1 MTATISLVGLREL
14 AAFRAG
20 RGCAVSLYLD
30 LDPSR
35 APTAAD
41 VAARVRS
48 LLSEGQRHLR
58 GDLGHEQ
65 RDGVRADL
73 ERLEGFFQSEFD
85 RDGALGFAVFAAGL
99 DGVWEPLPLAGS
111 VADLIRIG
119 TEFHLAPLVP
129 LVGHGEGALVAVVN
143 RERGSLYRF
152 RESRLAAIADLTV
165 DAPRRHDQGGW
176 SQANY
181 QRHID
186 ELAAEHYRTV
196 ADDLERRFRRL
207 GRPRIVVVATEENRK
222 EFLEAL
228 GSEVADAVVG
238 WAHAEAH
245 ASAARIEQAVA
256 PVLERWVAAKE
267 ADAVERW
274 KEEAGRAARASAGW
288 AETLEAA
295 SDGRVELLLYGEG
308 AAHQAVRCPQ
318 CGRAQASGNT
328 CPLDGTPMERS
339 PDGLDLAV
347 RQTLAHGGAVWAVR
361 RRRDLEPVGGIGA
374 ILRY

>member
-1 MTATISLVGLREL
+1 MTTTISLDGLREL
-14 AAFRAG
+14 AGFRAG
-20 RGCAVSLYLD
+20 RGCAISLYLD
-30 LDPSR
+30 LSPSR
-35 APTAAD
+35 APTAGD

-65 RDGVRADL
+65 RDGVRTDL
-73 ERLEGFFQSEFD
+73 DRLEGFFASEFD
-85 RDGALGFAVFAAGL
+85 RDGAFGFAVFAAGH
-99 DGVWEPLPLAGS
+99 DGIWQTLSLAGTVS
-111 VADLIRIG
+111 DLIRIG

-129 LVGHGEGALVAVVN
+129 LVGRGEGALVVVVN

-152 RESRLAAIADLTV
+152 REGRLSEVADLTE
-165 DAPRRHDQGGW
+165 DQPRRHDQGGW

-196 ADDLERRFRRL
+196 ADELERRFRRL
-207 GRPRIVVVATEENRK
+207 GRPRIVVVATEETRK
-222 EFLEAL
+222 EFVEVLT
-228 GSEVADAVVG
+228 SEVADAVVG

-245 ASAARIEQAVA
+245 ASAAQIEQAVA
-256 PVLERWVAAKE
+256 PVLERWHARKE
-267 ADAVERW
+267 SDAVERW

-295 SDGRVELLLYGEG
+295 SDGRVELLLYREG
-308 AAHQAVRCPQ
+308 ATHSAVRCAQ
-318 CGRAQASGNT
+318 CGRALADGET
-328 CPLDGTPMERS
+328 CPLDGAPLERS
-339 PDGLDLAV
+339 SDGLDLAV

-361 RRRDLEPVGGIGA
+361 HRQDLDPVGGVGA